1 MQDIG
6 ISGAE
11 VGLLLSSSWH
21 YEGMKQEKQAV
32 LKTKVICSYV
42 WWGNSCNLGLWI
54 WIPDFR
60 YGRLCHRATSA
71 HNLISRVSHP

>member
-42 WWGNSCNLGLWI
+42 W
-54 WIPDFR
+54 
-60 YGRLCHRATSA
+60 
-71 HNLISRVSHP
+71 